1 MTSCCSWVSL
11 TSIKSTITH
20 HSSTFPNPRPSMI
33 IASKV
38 GLLMGDVALC
48 VGRSWLFT
56 DFFPSL
62 DVIAVTLAFETLGHF
77 FECWHSLGT
86 LRMFLR
92 CGFNHPFMDLK
103 HAEWGFISS
112 DGLNGSYLLHGCTLR
127 TKICLG
133 GIPDCKSLPGG
144 AFELRWCLDAWDEQC
159 IDDDG
164 TLFQWVMI
172 LGSLV
177 LFSSLRQQTPADSRL
192 HQNWSCNASP
202 WRFLSINHSYFL
214 HEGYLKIYMIYIT
227 PYESDVGGTGL
238 YHLSQ
243 YFWVDLYGSRW
254 LLVGEGHVV
263 IPAFFGVDP
272 VGKRLRRVWFLQIW
286 ESIFSWTDVLDALA
300 PMTKRLLHTFSVK
313 CSPHSFPS
321 CHFPFHHQRK
331 TSEGGRD
338 AGGWSVHVKPK
349 IHQGWCQN
357 TYIFICWP
365 SWRILQIGSFRF
377 ILVPENKAT
386 TTHGAVFDTP
396 FCRILG
402 DFGWSWLPTDEQ
414 MPLRVSTWEQNVSPQ
429 SGRSST

>member
-86 LRMFLR
+86 LRMFL
-92 CGFNHPFMDLK
+92 CGFNHPLMDLK
-103 HAEWGFISS
+103 HVEWGFISS

-164 TLFQWVMI
+164 TLFQWVTI

-214 HEGYLKIYMIYIT
+214 HEGYLKIYMILYDIHYT
-227 PYESDVGGTGL
+227 IWIFSVSLKAQHPGKTCRMLEVLDCTICRNTSELISTVRGG
-238 YHLSQ
+238 
-243 YFWVDLYGSRW
+243 F
-254 LLVGEGHVV
+254 LLVR
-263 IPAFFGVDP
+263 DM
-272 VGKRLRRVWFLQIW
+272 LLFLLFLV
-286 ESIFSWTDVLDALA
+286 SIL
-300 PMTKRLLHTFSVK
+300 
-313 CSPHSFPS
+313 
-321 CHFPFHHQRK
+321 
-331 TSEGGRD
+331 
-338 AGGWSVHVKPK
+338 
-349 IHQGWCQN
+349 
-357 TYIFICWP
+357 
-365 SWRILQIGSFRF
+365 
-377 ILVPENKAT
+377 
-386 TTHGAVFDTP
+386 
-396 FCRILG
+396 
-402 DFGWSWLPTDEQ
+402 
-414 MPLRVSTWEQNVSPQ
+414 
-429 SGRSST
+429 

>member
-11 TSIKSTITH
+11 ASIKSTITH

-227 PYESDVGGTGL
+227 PYESLVFLWRPNTL
-238 YHLSQ
+238 
-243 YFWVDLYGSRW
+243 VK
-254 LLVGEGHVV
+254 LVGCWRYWTLPSVAILLSWSLRFEVASCWWGTCCYSCFFWCRSCRKKIAKSV
-263 IPAFFGVDP
+263 IPP
-272 VGKRLRRVWFLQIW
+272 
-286 ESIFSWTDVLDALA
+286 
-300 PMTKRLLHTFSVK
+300 
-313 CSPHSFPS
+313 
-321 CHFPFHHQRK
+321 
-331 TSEGGRD
+331 
-338 AGGWSVHVKPK
+338 
-349 IHQGWCQN
+349 N
-357 TYIFICWP
+357 
-365 SWRILQIGSFRF
+365 
-377 ILVPENKAT
+377 
-386 TTHGAVFDTP
+386 
-396 FCRILG
+396 LG
-402 DFGWSWLPTDEQ
+402 EYF
-414 MPLRVSTWEQNVSPQ
+414 
-429 SGRSST
+429 